1 MDKIIAKNM
10 DVYREIIE
18 TSKPCLAKQYLPY
31 PPRLWNR
38 TISPCYEFIN
48 DVRVFV
54 PYLKRTIP
62 TKELGSV
69 ISMFRKGNVLQYSAN
84 SSANTKNQT
93 YSSIVKGYGKR
104 KKAWSTQTDSF
115 SDPNINKLERNN
127 SNVVS
132 NNPGG
137 RFFFPECASK
147 PKPQNFFP
155 TTPGSSN
162 PINYPNVPDGAQNE
176 PTNGP
181 IAYPI
186 IPTPEP
192 VKLDPS
198 IIEGGNLVSC
208 TQEDLC
214 SGEILSALIEDFNC
228 IPTSDSDVPGPIINI
243 CYPKNIPVTIPRQ
256 RTTYVS
262 NSTKW
267 PVNGITSIP
276 AYNSDIPLSDT
287 PNIKNFFANINTFS
301 NPPILPSAQTT
312 QTTPT

>member
-1 MDKIIAKNM
+1 MDKIITKIM
-10 DVYREIIE
+10 DTYRELIE
-18 TSKPCLAKQYLPY
+18 TSKPCLAKNYLPY

-38 TISPCYEFIN
+38 TISPCYEFIEAV
-48 DVRVFV
+48 DVFV

-62 TKELGSV
+62 TKELGNV

-84 SSANTKNQT
+84 SSTNTKNQT
-93 YSSIVKGYGKR
+93 YSRIVKGHGKR
-104 KKAWSTQTDSF
+104 KKAWSTQTVSF
-115 SDPNINKLERNN
+115 THPNINKLERNN
-127 SNVVS
+127 STIVA

-137 RFFFPECASK
+137 RLFFPECSK
-147 PKPQNFFP
+147 NPKPQNFFP

-162 PINYPNVPDGAQNE
+162 PINYPNVPDGAPNE

-186 IPTPEP
+186 IPVPEP
-192 VKLDPS
+192 KLDPS

-208 TQEDLC
+208 TQEDIC
-214 SGEILSALIEDFNC
+214 SGAILSTLLEDFTCN
-228 IPTSDSDVPGPIINI
+228 PTSDSDVPGPIMEL

-262 NSTKW
+262 NATKW

-276 AYNSDIPLSDT
+276 AYNSDLPLSDT
-287 PNIKNFFANINTFS
+287 PSIKNFFSDINSFS
-301 NPPILPSAQTT
+301 NPSIQTPPTPSP
-312 QTTPT
+312 TPTPQ